1 MIALYS
7 LYAWLTGGLYVL
19 LICLTVLLLSLFL
32 NPRTFDPLLKAMCRS
47 LFYILFI
54 RVRREGTEHIQPN
67 RNYLFMANHVNI
79 FDIPLLEG
87 FTPTYV
93 RAIEA
98 LRQFKWPVYGW
109 VIRRL
114 GNIPID
120 RKNIHSSI
128 RSMKRAEEFVHTGK
142 SLFVLPEGHRT
153 PDGKLQPFKRL
164 PFYLAKQAGIPII
177 PVGLSGLCRIK
188 QVGSYM
194 IRPAPITIRFG
205 EPLDTQTVES
215 TSADELSD
223 LVRERI
229 QDLIKD

>member
-1 MIALYS
+1 MIVLYS
-7 LYAWLTGGLYVL
+7 LYAWLIGGLYVL
-19 LICLTVLLLSLFL
+19 LICLTVLFLSLFL
-32 NPRTFDPLLKAMCRS
+32 NPRKFDPLLKAMCRS
-47 LFYILFI
+47 VFYILFI
-54 RVRREGTEHIQPN
+54 RVRREGTEHIQQN
-67 RNYLFMANHVNI
+67 CTYLFMANHVNI
-79 FDIPLLEG
+79 FDIPMLEG

-98 LRQFKWPVYGW
+98 QRQFKWPVYGW

-128 RSMKRAEEFVHTGK
+128 KSMKRAEEFVHTGK

-164 PFYLAKQAGIPII
+164 PFHLAKQAGIPII
-177 PVGLSGLCRIK
+177 PVGLSGLYRVK
-188 QVGSYM
+188 QVGSYL
-194 IRPAPITIRFG
+194 IRPSSITIRFG
-205 EPLDTQTVES
+205 EPIDIQTIES
-215 TSADELSD
+215 VSADELSD

-229 QDLIKD
+229 KNLIQE